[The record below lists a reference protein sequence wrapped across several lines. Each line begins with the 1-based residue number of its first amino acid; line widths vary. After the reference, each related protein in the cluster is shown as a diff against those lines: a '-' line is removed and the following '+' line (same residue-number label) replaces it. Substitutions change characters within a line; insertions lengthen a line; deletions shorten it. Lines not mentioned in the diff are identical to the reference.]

1 MPAAQ
6 VKEFMNQSSLEAENS
21 RKAPCKLLKVAGV
34 KVKGSE
40 NSNISGDQNSNCAW
54 ADLN

>member
-6 VKEFMNQSSLEAENS
+6 VKESMNQSSLEAENS
-21 RKAPCKLLKVAGV
+21 RKAPGKLSKVAGV

-40 NSNISGDQNSNCAW
+40 NSNISGDQNSNCAR